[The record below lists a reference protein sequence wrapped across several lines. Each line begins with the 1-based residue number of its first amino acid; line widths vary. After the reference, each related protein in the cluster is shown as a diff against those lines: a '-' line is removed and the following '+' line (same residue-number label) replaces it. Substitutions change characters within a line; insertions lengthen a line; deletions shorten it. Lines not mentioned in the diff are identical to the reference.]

1 MAAVSRSDIA
11 RLVLRVG
18 VGGILAAHGAQ
29 KLFGWFGGHGVT
41 GTGKAM
47 EAMGFKPGKPSAL
60 AAGISE
66 TAGGAMLILGLAT
79 PATGAAT
86 ASTMAVAA
94 TAHGPKGLFASNG
107 GYEYPAVL
115 GLCSAAL
122 AIAGS
127 RQDLRRPRAQL
138 PLVEQAGRNPVVGR
152 DRRHHRDGAAAPTLR
167 TGRHRGSRGRSR
179 SRRGVRHQGG
189 DRGDVRGSLG
199 GRGGRQRDRSVH
211 HGHDRFR
218 LAGHRHPGAG
228 ASSIATSSTA
238 NGKASTQLPP
248 AAKS

>member
-29 KLFGWFGGHGVT
+29 KLFGWFGGHGIT

-66 TAGGAMLILGLAT
+66 TAGGAMLVLGLAT

-122 AIAGS
+122 AIAGPGKIS
-127 RQDLRRPRAQL
+127 LDHALNYRLSNKPAAILSLVATAATTAMVLRRRQSAL
-138 PLVEQAGRNPVVGR
+138 AATAEAV
-152 DRRHHRDGAAAPTLR
+152 AAAEAAEASAAKAETAA
-167 TGRHRGSRGRSR
+167 TSA
-179 SRRGVRHQGG
+179 
-189 DRGDVRGSLG
+189 
-199 GRGGRQRDRSVH
+199 DRSAVEAAASATEATTASITT
-211 HGHDRFR
+211 DSPDITT
-218 LAGHRHPGAG
+218 PG
-228 ASSIATSSTA
+228 TA

>member
-60 AAGISE
+60 AAGVSE

-122 AIAGS
+122 AIAGPGKIS
-127 RQDLRRPRAQL
+127 VDHAAQL
-138 PLVEQAGRNPVVGR
+138 PLVEQAGRDPVAGR
-152 DRRHHRDGAAAPTLR
+152 DGRDDGDGAAAPTVR
-167 TGRHRGSRGRSR
+167 AGRHRGGGSRGRQLPRRPRPRRRPPRRPRIARR
-179 SRRGVRHQGG
+179 SRRPPARLK
-189 DRGDVRGSLG
+189 RTPRAPP
-199 GRGGRQRDRSVH
+199 
-211 HGHDRFR
+211 
-218 LAGHRHPGAG
+218 LAGSPG
-228 ASSIATSSTA
+228 ITTPSTA

>member
-41 GTGKAM
+41 GTAKAM

-66 TAGGAMLILGLAT
+66 TAGGAMLVLGLAT

-86 ASTMAVAA
+86 ASTLAVAA

-122 AIAGS
+122 AIAGPGKIS
-127 RQDLRRPRAQL
+127 LDHALNYRLSNKPAAILSLVATAATTAMVLRRRQSAL
-138 PLVEQAGRNPVVGR
+138 AATAEAE
-152 DRRHHRDGAAAPTLR
+152 AAAEAAAKAETAA
-167 TGRHRGSRGRSR
+167 TSA
-179 SRRGVRHQGG
+179 
-189 DRGDVRGSLG
+189 
-199 GRGGRQRDRSVH
+199 DRSAVEAAASATESTTASITT
-211 HGHDRFR
+211 DSPDITT
-218 LAGHRHPGAG
+218 PG
-228 ASSIATSSTA
+228 TA

>member
-18 VGGILAAHGAQ
+18 VGGIMAAHGAQ
-29 KLFGWFGGHGVT
+29 KLFGWFGGHGIT

-60 AAGISE
+60 AAGVSE
-66 TAGGAMLILGLAT
+66 TAGGAMLVLGLAT

-122 AIAGS
+122 AIAGPGKIS
-127 RQDLRRPRAQL
+127 VDHLLNYRLSNKPVAILSLVATAATTVMVLRRRQSGLAATAEAEAAAEAAERSATKAETAADRSA
-138 PLVEQAGRNPVVGR
+138 VEAAGSATEASTTT
-152 DRRHHRDGAAAPTLR
+152 GAAP
-167 TGRHRGSRGRSR
+167 
-179 SRRGVRHQGG
+179 
-189 DRGDVRGSLG
+189 
-199 GRGGRQRDRSVH
+199 
-211 HGHDRFR
+211 
-218 LAGHRHPGAG
+218 AGTPG
-228 ASSIATSSTA
+228 IATLGTA

>member
-29 KLFGWFGGHGVT
+29 KLFGWFGGHGIT

-66 TAGGAMLILGLAT
+66 TAGGAMLVLGLAT

-122 AIAGS
+122 AIAGPGKIS
-127 RQDLRRPRAQL
+127 LDHALNYRLSNKPAAILSLVATAATTAMVLRRRQTAL
-138 PLVEQAGRNPVVGR
+138 AATAEAEAEAEAAEASAAKAETAATSADRSAVE
-152 DRRHHRDGAAAPTLR
+152 AAASATEATTASITTDSPDIT
-167 TGRHRGSRGRSR
+167 T
-179 SRRGVRHQGG
+179 
-189 DRGDVRGSLG
+189 
-199 GRGGRQRDRSVH
+199 
-211 HGHDRFR
+211 
-218 LAGHRHPGAG
+218 PG
-228 ASSIATSSTA
+228 TA

>member
-29 KLFGWFGGHGVT
+29 KLFGWFGGHGIT

-66 TAGGAMLILGLAT
+66 TAGGAMLVLGLAT

-122 AIAGS
+122 AIAGPGKIS
-127 RQDLRRPRAQL
+127 LDHALNYRLSNKPAAILSLVATAATTAMVLRRRQSAL
-138 PLVEQAGRNPVVGR
+138 AATAEAE
-152 DRRHHRDGAAAPTLR
+152 AAAAAAEASAAKAETAA
-167 TGRHRGSRGRSR
+167 TSA
-179 SRRGVRHQGG
+179 
-189 DRGDVRGSLG
+189 
-199 GRGGRQRDRSVH
+199 DRSAVEAAASATEATTASITT
-211 HGHDRFR
+211 DSPDITT
-218 LAGHRHPGAG
+218 PG
-228 ASSIATSSTA
+228 TA

>member
-29 KLFGWFGGHGVT
+29 KLFGWFGGHGIT

-66 TAGGAMLILGLAT
+66 TAGGAMLVLGLAT

-122 AIAGS
+122 AIAGPGKIS
-127 RQDLRRPRAQL
+127 LDHALNYRLSNKPAAILSLVATAATTAMVLRRRQTAL
-138 PLVEQAGRNPVVGR
+138 AATAEAEAADASAAKAETAATSADRSAVE
-152 DRRHHRDGAAAPTLR
+152 AAASATEATTASITTDSPDIT
-167 TGRHRGSRGRSR
+167 T
-179 SRRGVRHQGG
+179 
-189 DRGDVRGSLG
+189 
-199 GRGGRQRDRSVH
+199 
-211 HGHDRFR
+211 
-218 LAGHRHPGAG
+218 PG
-228 ASSIATSSTA
+228 TA

>member
-29 KLFGWFGGHGVT
+29 KLFGWFGGHGIT

-66 TAGGAMLILGLAT
+66 TAGGAMLVLSLAT

-122 AIAGS
+122 AIAGPGKIS
-127 RQDLRRPRAQL
+127 LDHALNYRLSNKPAAILSLVATAATTAMVLRRRQTAL
-138 PLVEQAGRNPVVGR
+138 AATAEAEAAEASAAKAETAATSADRSAVE
-152 DRRHHRDGAAAPTLR
+152 AAASATEATTASITTDSPDIT
-167 TGRHRGSRGRSR
+167 T
-179 SRRGVRHQGG
+179 
-189 DRGDVRGSLG
+189 
-199 GRGGRQRDRSVH
+199 
-211 HGHDRFR
+211 
-218 LAGHRHPGAG
+218 PG
-228 ASSIATSSTA
+228 TA

>member
-29 KLFGWFGGHGVT
+29 KLFGWFGGHGIT

-66 TAGGAMLILGLAT
+66 TAGGAMLVLGLAT

-122 AIAGS
+122 AIAGPGKIS
-127 RQDLRRPRAQL
+127 LDHALNYRLSNKPAAILSLVATAATTAMVLRRRQSAL
-138 PLVEQAGRNPVVGR
+138 AATAEAE
-152 DRRHHRDGAAAPTLR
+152 AAAEAAEASAAKAETAA
-167 TGRHRGSRGRSR
+167 TSA
-179 SRRGVRHQGG
+179 
-189 DRGDVRGSLG
+189 
-199 GRGGRQRDRSVH
+199 DRSAVEAAASATESTTASITT
-211 HGHDRFR
+211 DSPDITT
-218 LAGHRHPGAG
+218 PG
-228 ASSIATSSTA
+228 TA

>member
-29 KLFGWFGGHGVT
+29 KLFGWFGGHGIT

-66 TAGGAMLILGLAT
+66 TAGGAMLVLGLAT

-122 AIAGS
+122 AIAGPGKIS
-127 RQDLRRPRAQL
+127 LDHALNYRLSNKPAAILSLVATAATTAMVLRRRQSAL
-138 PLVEQAGRNPVVGR
+138 AATAEAE
-152 DRRHHRDGAAAPTLR
+152 AAAEAAEASAAKAETAA
-167 TGRHRGSRGRSR
+167 TSA
-179 SRRGVRHQGG
+179 
-189 DRGDVRGSLG
+189 
-199 GRGGRQRDRSVH
+199 DRSAVEAAASATEATTASITT
-211 HGHDRFR
+211 DSPDITT
-218 LAGHRHPGAG
+218 PG
-228 ASSIATSSTA
+228 TA

>member
-18 VGGILAAHGAQ
+18 VGGIMAAHGAQ
-29 KLFGWFGGHGVT
+29 KLFGWFGGQGVT

-60 AAGISE
+60 AAGVSE
-66 TAGGAMLILGLAT
+66 TAGGAMLVLGLAT

-122 AIAGS
+122 AIAGPGKIS
-127 RQDLRRPRAQL
+127 VDHLLNYRLSNKPVAILSLVATAATTVMVLRRRQSGLAATAEAEAAAEAAERSATKAETAATAADRSA
-138 PLVEQAGRNPVVGR
+138 VEAAGSATEASTTT
-152 DRRHHRDGAAAPTLR
+152 GAAP
-167 TGRHRGSRGRSR
+167 
-179 SRRGVRHQGG
+179 
-189 DRGDVRGSLG
+189 
-199 GRGGRQRDRSVH
+199 
-211 HGHDRFR
+211 
-218 LAGHRHPGAG
+218 AGTPG
-228 ASSIATSSTA
+228 IATLGTA

>member
-29 KLFGWFGGHGVT
+29 KLFGWFGGHGIT

-66 TAGGAMLILGLAT
+66 TAGGAMLVLGLAT

-122 AIAGS
+122 AIAGPGKIS
-127 RQDLRRPRAQL
+127 LDHALNYRLSNKPAAILSLVATAATTAMVLRRRQTAL
-138 PLVEQAGRNPVVGR
+138 AATAEAE
-152 DRRHHRDGAAAPTLR
+152 AAAEAAEASAAKAETAA
-167 TGRHRGSRGRSR
+167 TSA
-179 SRRGVRHQGG
+179 
-189 DRGDVRGSLG
+189 
-199 GRGGRQRDRSVH
+199 DRSAVEAAASATESTTASITT
-211 HGHDRFR
+211 DSPDITT
-218 LAGHRHPGAG
+218 PG
-228 ASSIATSSTA
+228 TA

>member
-18 VGGILAAHGAQ
+18 VGGIMAAHGAQ
-29 KLFGWFGGHGVT
+29 KLFGWFGGHGIT

-60 AAGISE
+60 AAGVSE
-66 TAGGAMLILGLAT
+66 TAGGAMLVLGLAT

-122 AIAGS
+122 AIAGPGKIS
-127 RQDLRRPRAQL
+127 VDHLLNYRLSNKPVAILSLVATAATTVMVLRRRQSGLAATAEAEAAAEAAERSATKAETAADRSA
-138 PLVEQAGRNPVVGR
+138 VEAAGSATEASTTT
-152 DRRHHRDGAAAPTLR
+152 GAAP
-167 TGRHRGSRGRSR
+167 
-179 SRRGVRHQGG
+179 GG
-189 DRGDVRGSLG
+189 T
-199 GRGGRQRDRSVH
+199 
-211 HGHDRFR
+211 
-218 LAGHRHPGAG
+218 PG
-228 ASSIATSSTA
+228 IATLGTA

>member
-11 RLVLRVG
+11 RLILRVG

-29 KLFGWFGGHGVT
+29 KLFGWFGGHGIT

-122 AIAGS
+122 AIAGPGTIS
-127 RQDLRRPRAQL
+127 VDHALNYRLSNKPAAILSLVATAATTVMVLRRRQSAL
-138 PLVEQAGRNPVVGR
+138 
-152 DRRHHRDGAAAPTLR
+152 AAAAEADAAAEAAEVSATKAE
-167 TGRHRGSRGRSR
+167 TAATAA
-179 SRRGVRHQGG
+179 
-189 DRGDVRGSLG
+189 
-199 GRGGRQRDRSVH
+199 DRSAASATEANATSTIPA
-211 HGHDRFR
+211 DS
-218 LAGHRHPGAG
+218 PG
-228 ASSIATSSTA
+228 IATATTA
-238 NGKASTQLPP
+238 NGKASTQVPP

>member
-11 RLVLRVG
+11 RLVLRAG

-115 GLCSAAL
+115 GVCSAAL
-122 AIAGS
+122 AIAGPGKIS
-127 RQDLRRPRAQL
+127 LDHALNYRLSNKPAAILSLVATAATTVMVLRRRQSAL
-138 PLVEQAGRNPVVGR
+138 AATAEAE
-152 DRRHHRDGAAAPTLR
+152 AAAAAAEASATKAE
-167 TGRHRGSRGRSR
+167 TAATSA
-179 SRRGVRHQGG
+179 
-189 DRGDVRGSLG
+189 
-199 GRGGRQRDRSVH
+199 DRSAVEAAASATEATTASITT
-211 HGHDRFR
+211 DSPDITT
-218 LAGHRHPGAG
+218 PG
-228 ASSIATSSTA
+228 TA

>member
-29 KLFGWFGGHGVT
+29 KLFGWFGGHGIT

-66 TAGGAMLILGLAT
+66 TAGGAMLVLGLAT

-122 AIAGS
+122 AIAGPGKIS
-127 RQDLRRPRAQL
+127 LDHALNYRLSNKPAAILSLVATAATTAMVLRRRQTAL
-138 PLVEQAGRNPVVGR
+138 AATAEAEAAEASAAKAETAATSADRSAVE
-152 DRRHHRDGAAAPTLR
+152 AAASATEATTASITTDSPDIT
-167 TGRHRGSRGRSR
+167 T
-179 SRRGVRHQGG
+179 
-189 DRGDVRGSLG
+189 
-199 GRGGRQRDRSVH
+199 
-211 HGHDRFR
+211 
-218 LAGHRHPGAG
+218 PG
-228 ASSIATSSTA
+228 TA

>member
-41 GTGKAM
+41 GTAKAM

-66 TAGGAMLILGLAT
+66 TAGGAMLVLGLAT

-122 AIAGS
+122 AIAGPGKIS
-127 RQDLRRPRAQL
+127 LDHALNYRLSNKPAAILSLVATAATTAMVLRRRQTAL
-138 PLVEQAGRNPVVGR
+138 AATAEAEAAEASAAKAETAATSADRSAVE
-152 DRRHHRDGAAAPTLR
+152 AAASATEATTASITTDSPDIT
-167 TGRHRGSRGRSR
+167 T
-179 SRRGVRHQGG
+179 
-189 DRGDVRGSLG
+189 
-199 GRGGRQRDRSVH
+199 
-211 HGHDRFR
+211 
-218 LAGHRHPGAG
+218 PG
-228 ASSIATSSTA
+228 TA

>member
-29 KLFGWFGGHGVT
+29 KLFGWFGGHGIT

-66 TAGGAMLILGLAT
+66 TAGGAMLVLGLAT

-122 AIAGS
+122 AIAGPGKIS
-127 RQDLRRPRAQL
+127 LDHALNYRLSNKPAAILSLVATAATTAMVLRRRQTAL
-138 PLVEQAGRNPVVGR
+138 AATAEAE
-152 DRRHHRDGAAAPTLR
+152 AAAEAAEASAAKAETAA
-167 TGRHRGSRGRSR
+167 TSA
-179 SRRGVRHQGG
+179 
-189 DRGDVRGSLG
+189 
-199 GRGGRQRDRSVH
+199 DRSAVEAAASATEATTASITT
-211 HGHDRFR
+211 DSPDITT
-218 LAGHRHPGAG
+218 PG
-228 ASSIATSSTA
+228 TA

>member
-47 EAMGFKPGKPSAL
+47 EAMGFKPGKASAL
-60 AAGISE
+60 AAGVSE
-66 TAGGAMLILGLAT
+66 TAGGAMLVLGLAT

-122 AIAGS
+122 AIAGPGKIS
-127 RQDLRRPRAQL
+127 VDHLLNYRLSNKPAAILSLVATAATTVMVLRRRQSAL
-138 PLVEQAGRNPVVGR
+138 AATAEAEAAAEAAERSATKAETAADRSAVEAAGSATEASTTT
-152 DRRHHRDGAAAPTLR
+152 GAAP
-167 TGRHRGSRGRSR
+167 
-179 SRRGVRHQGG
+179 
-189 DRGDVRGSLG
+189 
-199 GRGGRQRDRSVH
+199 
-211 HGHDRFR
+211 
-218 LAGHRHPGAG
+218 AGTPG
-228 ASSIATSSTA
+228 IATLGTA